1 MQHVIDSSSEVNNC
15 CQPRGSRATRCAPW
29 NTTLSPLAPA
39 CAFPNSGDGSVAR
52 YTWYIHFLW
61 VYKYSL
67 CYIMGPFLHAVTH
80 VCRSQLK
87 WWDDQKVIR
96 CFDVRLGFLF
106 LFFPQCYV
114 QTEWARWRKPTMTL
128 MLSHVCWKRWGI
140 LILPVLWG

>member
-29 NTTLSPLAPA
+29 NTTLSPLMPA
-39 CAFPNSGDGSVAR
+39 HAFPNSGDGSVAR

-87 WWDDQKVIR
+87 WWDDQKVIQ